1 MPNAMQATL
10 YEFRGSDIFQKN
22 TLYFTKVNK
31 DFFLLEGSIDDT
43 FRFCVFLDALYVNNV
58 K

>member
-1 MPNAMQATL
+1 MQATL